1 MGQGGKCLNMDVQ
14 YLQNREVYF
23 QILEGHECGS
33 GDVDG
38 QFLDSFYGRHKFHAL
53 YCCARWNRGKQMIK
67 NQL

>member
-38 QFLDSFYGRHKFHAL
+38 QFLDSFL
-53 YCCARWNRGKQMIK
+53 WTS
-67 NQL
+67 